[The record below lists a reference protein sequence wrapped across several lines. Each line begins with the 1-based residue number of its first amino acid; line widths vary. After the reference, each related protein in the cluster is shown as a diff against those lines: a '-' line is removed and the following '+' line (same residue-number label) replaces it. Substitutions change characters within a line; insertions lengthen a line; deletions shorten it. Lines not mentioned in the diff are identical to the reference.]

1 MSKVTIK
8 DKVNYVTMS
17 EMKVGEFA
25 EVATGTSQGEVV
37 FMQGKG
43 YVSVV
48 GCSDGDGWC
57 NGDTCDL
64 LVRIL
69 PKGTVITIVV
79 GEE

>member
-1 MSKVTIK
+1 MNKVTIK
-8 DKVNYVTMS
+8 DKVTSVKMRD
-17 EMKVGEFA
+17 MKTGEFA
-25 EVATGTSQGEVV
+25 EVLTGMSAYKVV
-37 FMQGKG
+37 FMQGNG

-48 GCSDGDGWC
+48 GCSLGDGWC

-79 GEE
+79 GED

>member
-1 MSKVTIK
+1 MNKVTIK
-8 DKVNYVTMS
+8 DKVTSVKMRD
-17 EMKVGEFA
+17 MKTGEFA
-25 EVATGTSQGEVV
+25 EVLTGMSAGEIV
-37 FMQGKG
+37 FMHDNNG

-48 GCSDGDGWC
+48 GCSDGDGWA

-79 GEE
+79 GE